1 MVSSLIWQE
10 VLFFS
15 KDCFCTAK
23 GSCHIVFKSPFRYA
37 IKNNGDSVNGTKY
50 RSAGWAALKT
60 SLEIVAVSNPRKYPN
75 KEQWKYEIRYQLFG
89 RGIPASAI
97 RCACALL

>member
-1 MVSSLIWQE
+1 MNNFDAIINNMIPSQMTRSS
-10 VLFFS
+10 FFS
-15 KDCFCTAK
+15 GDNGFCTAK

-60 SLEIVAVSNPRKYPN
+60 
-75 KEQWKYEIRYQLFG
+75 
-89 RGIPASAI
+89 
-97 RCACALL
+97 